1 MDIWCTLAWWKHDTA
16 PPNDRFALDLF
27 DRRGQIRNIEK
38 LEVLGRSG
46 AQLQVGG
53 SFGSGLCFSRPSG
66 AQAVRRARLCSKL
79 KVRSMTWGH
88 TEGGLISSYRPCS
101 QQLYSKKNLA
111 IYQSVT
117 FQFWNF
123 SNFFDSIRIGIEK
136 IRYQKNIGFSKNKF
150 RIWKVSD
157 SVTKKVCIEKSIG
170 FGITNIWYKKSLRI
184 GIKKFK

>member
-123 SNFFDSIRIGIEK
+123 SNFF
-136 IRYQKNIGFSKNKF
+136 Y
-150 RIWKVSD
+150 
-157 SVTKKVCIEKSIG
+157 SIG